1 MESNSIP
8 VRESNLFVW
17 GPIYITLNLEK
28 NEASNAKENQGFE
41 AQNNQEKESN
51 LVAQTAARNQN
62 NENQEEKADSSSN
75 IMVQSKKN
83 KSVNILSPAPAQVN
97 NNNNSNNPENSKK
110 ITYIY
115 NLIDHGMDCE
125 CIDLK
130 GELLIR
136 SALPTYRKIS
146 QGIEY
151 EQITTNQVKII
162 ITSRVLDNYQEIFQG
177 FTLPKATFRIWILGY
192 KFKNR

>member
-28 NEASNAKENQGFE
+28 TDTANTANKNANFTDPKEENLESDLIAQGAVKAKATENQDE
-41 AQNNQEKESN
+41 RTNN
-51 LVAQTAARNQN
+51 
-62 NENQEEKADSSSN
+62 
-75 IMVQSKKN
+75 IIIPPKKN
-83 KSVNILSPAPAQVN
+83 KSVNILSPAPPAQAN
-97 NNNNSNNPENSKK
+97 NNANNSENSKK

>member
-28 NEASNAKENQGFE
+28 TDTANAANKEN
-41 AQNNQEKESN
+41 NNVAEQKEENLESN
-51 LVAQTAARNQN
+51 LIVQGEVKTKTS
-62 NENQEEKADSSSN
+62 ENQDERTDN
-75 IMVQSKKN
+75 IIIPSKKN
-83 KSVNILSPAPAQVN
+83 KSVNILSPTPAVQA
-97 NNNNSNNPENSKK
+97 NNNNSNNPENTKK

-130 GELLIR
+130 GELLNR

-192 KFKNR
+192 KF